1 MLNGLEILNVGSG
14 TVIGVHYEVY
24 FWVLMSLNLILISI
38 AKTLNQNYIG
48 SLFSTAIINRQLLQ
62 KTQEELKLGSASSI
76 LLTVTYFTSIAAL
89 VSFVAVQEYGNTVL
103 LLIGI
108 LLGSALFKWVL
119 MWLLSFIIQ
128 FRGGIVEHGMNHL
141 IYYQVAG
148 IILTPILILTHFLPV
163 ESYQF
168 VAWGSLIIAVLII
181 LVREIQS
188 IGRALKSRVS
198 VLYILLYL
206 CTLEL
211 MPLVLIIYAFVN
223 NSAGLN

>member
-1 MLNGLEILNVGSG
+1 MEILNVGSG

>member
-1 MLNGLEILNVGSG
+1 MNGLEILNVGSG

>member
-1 MLNGLEILNVGSG
+1 
-14 TVIGVHYEVY
+14 
-24 FWVLMSLNLILISI
+24 MSLNLILISI